1 MKLYS
6 EVLHRQTHDHASPAA
21 INCVPWLRLEAATF
35 HFATAQP
42 AQKSIKVTI
51 LLIKPFLSATPLGD
65 SKSCTS
71 FAALQEPIVV
81 SSTTMLMRLNF
92 QFHSGH
98 AEECQEFRP
107 GITAALQALQLS
119 ECQGSYRGLLLKQ
132 QTSTGSIGFQ
142 LTQAEV
148 AN

>member
-1 MKLYS
+1 MLGIMKLCS
-6 EVLHRQTHDHASPAA
+6 EVLHRQAHDHASPAA
-21 INCVPWLRLEAATF
+21 LNCVPWLRLEAATF

-65 SKSCTS
+65 SKSCTW

-81 SSTTMLMRLNF
+81 SSRVLHSLKTMSKRAGTMLMRLNF

-107 GITAALQALQLS
+107 GITAALQALQVS
-119 ECQGSYRGLLLKQ
+119 ECQGSHRGLLLKQ
-132 QTSTGSIGFQ
+132 
-142 LTQAEV
+142 
-148 AN
+148 